1 MEEKKATSIELAYGT
16 VDLKMMEAFT
26 SADGISGCEK
36 EASRVMRTYVE
47 PVSDSITYDNLGSL
61 IALQKGKGDGP
72 RVMLA
77 GHIDEI
83 GFVVRMIEDKGFLR
97 LAPIGGWWGHVLL
110 SHPVIITTREGK
122 KYTGIIGSRPPHGLP
137 AEVRSKVMEVKD
149 LFVDLGVKDKNEV
162 DLLGIK
168 PGDMVTPKS
177 DFMVMNNPNFL
188 AAKAWD
194 NRVGALIATEVLM
207 NLRNKPHVA
216 DLYAVG
222 TAQEEVGLRGAKTA
236 AYVVKPDIAI
246 ALDVTLG
253 NDIPQAEPGS
263 KLGVGI
269 TLGIQDSSVLGHR
282 GLLNLMESIANELK
296 LDVQYDLLLA
306 GGTDSGEMHKAY
318 EGVINMTIS
327 IPSRYIHSHRAL
339 IHRKDYVDTVTLLTE
354 FCMRVDWPMVESL
367 RTYNR

>member
-1 MEEKKATSIELAYGT
+1 
-16 VDLKMMEAFT
+16 
-26 SADGISGCEK
+26 
-36 EASRVMRTYVE
+36 
-47 PVSDSITYDNLGSL
+47 
-61 IALQKGKGDGP
+61 
-72 RVMLA
+72 
-77 GHIDEI
+77 
-83 GFVVRMIEDKGFLR
+83 
-97 LAPIGGWWGHVLL
+97 
-110 SHPVIITTREGK
+110 
-122 KYTGIIGSRPPHGLP
+122 
-137 AEVRSKVMEVKD
+137 
-149 LFVDLGVKDKNEV
+149 
-162 DLLGIK
+162 
-168 PGDMVTPKS
+168 
-177 DFMVMNNPNFL
+177 
-188 AAKAWD
+188 
-194 NRVGALIATEVLM
+194 M